1 MKLDKRGLFS
11 LLLGASLLDNVLE
24 LLHVNVLYTT
34 TLLSSYVYILLPGLL
49 VSLILRIRKVS
60 LWENLVLMVGL
71 GIAFLE
77 FGGLLLNIILPLIRI
92 NNPLAFQNLLAGF
105 DVYLFLLFIFAWIR
119 TKPFDI
125 QVRLPRRSNIE
136 KALCALPPFFPVL
149 AALGAI
155 ILNNGGS
162 NVLTLVLLGAMGC
175 YALLLVFFREKISG
189 DLYPYA
195 LFFIGLA
202 CLFTTSLRSWYI
214 SGHDIE
220 REFYVFQLTNAHH
233 IWNLAAFQDPY
244 NTCLSITILPTILT
258 NLLSIPDAYVYKVIF
273 QILFAASPVVVF
285 VLARKYTTPVLAFLS
300 ALFFLSFPLFFT
312 DMPMLNRQ
320 EIAFL
325 FFGLV
330 LFMMLPSELPPVTRK
345 LLFSI
350 FAISVAVSHYATF
363 YIVLPLLIFVYIFAH
378 LAPLSFVKNMLASFR
393 TKTRTRPKK
402 RLQAPTLLTFPML
415 LLLLGLSFFWYVSY
429 TNSFNNVGAVIS
441 QVFSNNPL
449 KASDLSYYLF
459 SPQIDADQQLQ
470 EHIQTLINSEKANAG
485 QFYSKG
491 ITSQYSTHA
500 VPQDVVAPTP
510 VGDVLSTLHIP
521 LYKNQEDFSSLP
533 AALLQILVLIGCL
546 AIFSFKSLRAKI
558 RDKIMSRKSS
568 LQAREGLA
576 QQSPPDTQAS
586 LELQGSGSRPLTS
599 PGYTKSFDRQFL
611 LLCAGAILLLSL
623 MIVLPAISALFGLL
637 RMFQQFLFLL
647 SLPVVV
653 LVYRVL
659 FFMKERK
666 RILATGFIFV
676 LLFLNFTGFI
686 PHLTGNYYAQINL
699 DNSGLYYDAYY
710 THESDVLAIAWLSH
724 TDLNGDPVEAD
735 TSGVNKLL
743 PYGNIFASNEI
754 FPPLIKQAAYVFVK
768 DSVNVVVNVNN
779 KLVIINSPGPF
790 LDSNKNRVYSNGD
803 IEIYK

>member
-1 MKLDKRGLFS
+1 MKLDKKGLFS
-11 LLLGASLLDNVLE
+11 LLLGAYLLANVLE
-24 LLHVNVLYTT
+24 LLHVNFLYTT
-34 TLLSSYVYILLPGLL
+34 TFISFCIYILLPGFLI
-49 VSLILRIRKVS
+49 SLILRIRKLS
-60 LWENLVLMVGL
+60 LWENLVLMVGF

-77 FGGLLLNIILPLIRI
+77 FGGLLLNILLPLIRI

-119 TKPFDI
+119 TKHFNVLI
-125 QVRLPRRSNIE
+125 RLPRRSNIE
-136 KALCALPPFFPVL
+136 KAFYALPPFFPVL

-175 YALLLVFFREKISG
+175 YALLLVFFREKISP

-233 IWNLAAFQDPY
+233 IWNMAAFQDPY

-258 NLLSIPDAYVYKVIF
+258 TLLSVQDAYVYKVIF
-273 QILFAASPVVVF
+273 QVLFAASPVVVF
-285 VLARKYTTPVLAFLS
+285 VLARKYTTPIFAFLS

-330 LFMMLPSELPPVTRK
+330 LYLMFPSELPPVMRK
-345 LLFSI
+345 VLFSI

-363 YIVLPLLIFVYIFAH
+363 YILLPLLIFVYIFAH
-378 LAPLSFVKNMLASFR
+378 FAPLSFAKKMLAFLR
-393 TKTRTRPKK
+393 RKTRTRPQKSLK
-402 RLQAPTLLTFPML
+402 TPAFLTLPML
-415 LLLLGLSFFWYVSY
+415 LLLLGLSFFWFVSY

-441 QVFSNNPL
+441 QVFSSNPL
-449 KASDLSYYLF
+449 KASDLSYYLL
-459 SPQIDADQQLQ
+459 SPQMDPDQQLQ
-470 EHIQTLINSEKANAG
+470 EHIQMLINSEKANAEL
-485 QFYSKG
+485 FYNKG

-500 VPQDVVAPTP
+500 IPQEVVAPTP
-510 VGDVLSTLHIP
+510 LGDVLSTLHIP

-546 AIFSFKSLRAKI
+546 AIFSFKRLRAKI
-558 RDKIMSRKSS
+558 RDMIKSRKSS
-568 LQAREGLA
+568 PQPREVLA
-576 QQSPPDTQAS
+576 QQSPLGKQAS
-586 LELQGSGSRPLTS
+586 LEPQRPRSRQFTS

-611 LLCAGAILLLSL
+611 LLCTGATLLLAL

-653 LVYRVL
+653 LVYHVL
-659 FFMKERK
+659 FFMKEHK

-724 TDLNGDPVEAD
+724 TNVNNDPVEAD
-735 TSGVNKLL
+735 TSGVSKLL

-754 FPPLIKQAAYVFVK
+754 FPPLIQQAAYVLVK
-768 DSVNVVVNVNN
+768 DSVDVVVTVNN
-779 KLVIINSPGPF
+779 KLIIINSPGPF
-790 LDSNKNRVYSNGD
+790 LDATKNRVYSNGD